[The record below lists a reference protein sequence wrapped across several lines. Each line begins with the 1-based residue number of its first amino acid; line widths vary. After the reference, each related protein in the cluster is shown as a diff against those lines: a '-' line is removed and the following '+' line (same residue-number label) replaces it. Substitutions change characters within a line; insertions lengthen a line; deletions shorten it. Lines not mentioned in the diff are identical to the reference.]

1 MATSVF
7 NEDICMNMST
17 PDRAAFDAL
26 DHPTVVVVGG
36 GFAGL
41 EMVHRLAGKPYKV
54 ILLDKNNYHCFQPLL
69 YQVATGS
76 LGADSIA
83 HPFRRTVGPMHN
95 VIFRMGE
102 VLRVHPEEDRVVT
115 DNGCVQYDHLVLATG
130 TVTNF
135 FGNQQVAD
143 QAMQLKSI
151 NQALDIRSD
160 FLQDF
165 EAALY
170 LDDEKEQRQRLNF
183 VIVGGG
189 PSGVEMAGALAEIRK
204 TIVKHE
210 YREMHN
216 ERMQIHLVDTNEAVL
231 ANFSPKAQ
239 RLALKYLKQLGVE
252 VKLGVLVTD
261 FDGSTITFKDG
272 STMKSNTVIWTA
284 GVKGR
289 PIPGIEDAVEERSGR
304 YRVDAYN
311 RVEGSRNIYAIG
323 DIARSTVDP
332 KWPKG
337 HPQVAPVAIQQA
349 KQLAKNFLRKPE
361 TEWVPFTYRPKG
373 SMATIGR
380 YKAVVD
386 IGPIHFGGPIAW
398 FMWLFVHLMS
408 LVGFRSR
415 VMVLT
420 NWAWK
425 YLSWKNTIRLIIRPY
440 VRKVAVKIP
449 ESEQATA

>member
-1 MATSVF
+1 
-7 NEDICMNMST
+7 MST
-17 PDRAAFDAL
+17 PERAAFDAL
-26 DHPTVVVVGG
+26 DLPTVVVVGG

-41 EMVHRLAGKPYKV
+41 EMIHRLAGKAYKV

-83 HPFRRTVGPMHN
+83 HPLRRTVGPMPN
-95 VIFRMGE
+95 VIYRMGE
-102 VLRVHPEEDRVVT
+102 VLRVKPEENCVET
-115 DNGCVQYDHLVLATG
+115 DHGCVPYDHLVLAIG

-135 FGNQQVAD
+135 FGNRQIAEE
-143 QAMQLKSI
+143 AMQLKSI

-170 LDDEKEQRQRLNF
+170 LDDEQAQRQRLNF

-189 PSGVEMAGALAEIRK
+189 PSGVELAGALAEIRK

-216 ERMQIHLVDTNEAVL
+216 ERMQIHLVDSNHVVL
-231 ANFSPKAQ
+231 GNFSPKAQ
-239 RLALKYLKQLGVE
+239 RLALEYLN
-252 VKLGVLVTD
+252 KLGVNVIFGQQVTG
-261 FDGSTITFKDG
+261 FDGSTLTFKDG
-272 STMKSNTVIWTA
+272 STMETNTVIWAA
-284 GVKGR
+284 GVKGL
-289 PIPGIEDAVEERSGR
+289 PIPGIEASVEERSGR
-304 YRVDAYN
+304 YKVDAFN
-311 RVEGSRNIYAIG
+311 RVVGTKNIYALG
-323 DIARSTVDP
+323 DIAQSTSDVQ
-332 KWPKG
+332 WPRG
-337 HPQVAPVAIQQA
+337 HPQIAPVAIQQA
-349 KQLAKNFLRKPE
+349 KSLAKNLLQKSVDEWKPF
-361 TEWVPFTYRPKG
+361 VYHDKG

-386 IGPIHFGGPIAW
+386 IGKLHFGGPIAW
-398 FMWLFVHLMS
+398 SMWLFVHLMS
-408 LVGFRSR
+408 IVGFRSR

-440 VRKVAVKIP
+440 VRKNSVNIDPVVSGSGTEA
-449 ESEQATA
+449 

>member
-1 MATSVF
+1 
-7 NEDICMNMST
+7 MST
-17 PDRAAFDAL
+17 PDRVAFDAL
-26 DHPTVVVVGG
+26 DFPTVVVVGG

-41 EMVHRLAGKPYKV
+41 EMVHRLAGKSFKV
-54 ILLDKNNYHCFQPLL
+54 ILLDRNNYHCFQPLL

-83 HPFRRTVGPMHN
+83 HPFRRTVGPMSN
-95 VIFRMGE
+95 VIYRMGE
-102 VLRVHPEEDRVVT
+102 VLRVRPGENCVDT
-115 DNGCVQYDHLVLATG
+115 DHGCVHFDHLILATG

-135 FGNQQVAD
+135 FGNRQIAEE
-143 QAMQLKSI
+143 AMQLKSI

-170 LDDEKEQRQRLNF
+170 LEDEQQQRQRLNF

-189 PSGVEMAGALAEIRK
+189 PSGVELAGALAEIRK

-216 ERMQIHLVDTNEAVL
+216 ERMQIHLVDSNHTVL

-239 RLALKYLKQLGVE
+239 RLALKYLK
-252 VKLGVLVTD
+252 KLGINIIFGQQVTNY
-261 FDGSTITFKDG
+261 DGEMLTFKDG
-272 STMKSNTVIWTA
+272 TTMETNTMIWAA
-284 GVKGR
+284 GVKGL
-289 PIPGIEDAVEERSGR
+289 PIPGIEGAVEERSGR
-304 YRVDAYN
+304 YKVDAFN
-311 RVEGSRNIYAIG
+311 RVVGSSNIYALG
-323 DIARSTVDP
+323 DIAQSIADP
-332 KWPKG
+332 NWPKG
-337 HPQVAPVAIQQA
+337 HPQIAPAAIQQA
-349 KQLAKNFLRKPE
+349 QQLAKNLSRKNAGD
-361 TEWVPFTYRPKG
+361 WKPFAYREKG

-386 IGPIHFGGPIAW
+386 IGKLHFGGPLAW
-398 FMWLFVHLMS
+398 FLWLTVHLMS

-440 VRKVAVKIP
+440 VRKVAVKVVSDLDA
-449 ESEQATA
+449 EAQRR